1 MNEASQSGEAPNL
14 HLSTYEAR
22 AIGTGGSSVVR
33 KSKSNLPHLFLVISL
48 IAAGLLY
55 FAVMTPTRFGAYHDD
70 GIYVTTAKSLSTG
83 DGYRIISL
91 PYEPAQTKF
100 PPFYPFLL
108 SLIWR
113 VNPTFPQNLIWMMLL
128 SVGATVSFLALTYR
142 YLVRQGYARH
152 WQALLVVAL
161 TAINWRTVIYATG
174 TYSEMI
180 YTALSI
186 V

>member
-91 PYEPAQTKF
+91 PYEPAQTKY

-113 VNPTFPQNLIWMMLL
+113 VYPEFPSNVTAMIVL
-128 SVGATVSFLALTYR
+128 SMIFTMGSLGIAWR
-142 YLVRQGYARH
+142 YLIKHEYGTR
-152 WQALLVVAL
+152 WQTLIVVAMSAL
-161 TAINWRTVIYATG
+161 NWRTMILATSL
-174 TYSEMI
+174 YSEMPFS
-180 YTALSI
+180 L
-186 V
+186 